1 MISFLSMEFTILL
14 LWYLHSF
21 VLISIKVLFCK
32 SPNMKTWM
40 EKNTNK
46 KMISKMFS
54 VEFKNYAIQIDHRNE
69 NE

>member
-1 MISFLSMEFTILL
+1 
-14 LWYLHSF
+14 
-21 VLISIKVLFCK
+21 
-32 SPNMKTWM
+32 M
-40 EKNTNK
+40 EKNTNKK